1 MYFKFQPDTIPQQI
15 VDMNKCT
22 EVKDAE
28 KLTTHTCSLA
38 VITPDRTTYIK
49 ANSKEE
55 IMW

>member
-1 MYFKFQPDTIPQQI
+1 
-15 VDMNKCT
+15 MNKCT

-55 IMW
+55 MMW